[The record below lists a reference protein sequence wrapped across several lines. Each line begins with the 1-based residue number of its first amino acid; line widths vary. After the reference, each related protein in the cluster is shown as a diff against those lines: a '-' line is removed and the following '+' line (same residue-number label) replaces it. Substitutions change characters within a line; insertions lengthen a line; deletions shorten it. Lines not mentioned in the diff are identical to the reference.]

1 MKLSELTVEHFRSIK
16 KCHIRFNEV
25 MAVIGE
31 NNAGKTALLRALN
44 SVFNWKFEEKYFKD
58 NTHQYAPRAV
68 TKITLCFEKLPNKEI
83 YNGKKDGDKLVLSLS
98 YSYGNSTRKKALA
111 CITNNSVI
119 SVDDN
124 FLKELKKDIDYV
136 YIPAGRGNR
145 DLTWNENSIFSR
157 VLTSY
162 SQFYTQSRDTI
173 SAKTAR
179 VAENLKQSVF
189 SKIENELK
197 KATMLDTDE
206 VYSFDYTKPIDYSV
220 FLDKVGLSISEPGNK
235 FSVTECGSGIK
246 SLSVIALYRTLA
258 KIENVNVILG
268 IEEPETNLHPQAQK
282 KLIASI
288 KNNRQDS
295 EIQAIMATHST
306 VIVDELNHEDII
318 LAQRVSDERRG
329 FFTKFTQIEE
339 NFWDKYSLNE
349 YKENKFFRYKNSDF
363 FFSRYVIVVES
374 TTDAQV
380 INQLISDRIGE
391 KIYYVSI
398 LSLDG
403 VKNLKYPYFL
413 LKSLGI
419 PFSMVVDKD
428 VLTQYKNGSLDA
440 SRNAETQ
447 LPEYNNIAN
456 LHNLVLNDLWPS
468 NQDKDNLSAALR
480 ASYAKLFKFCRP
492 HKLYPM
498 QYCLE
503 MDLVSNKYSKQ
514 KYCNAFGIL
523 NDENAANELLIKRK
537 DAIKDSDKIM
547 RVVNA
552 LTPSQYPYS
561 YKRIRTALVE
571 DICAAF

>member
-1 MKLSELTVEHFRSIK
+1 MI
-16 KCHIRFNEV
+16 N
-25 MAVIGE
+25 
-31 NNAGKTALLRALN
+31 
-44 SVFNWKFEEKYFKD
+44 
-58 NTHQYAPRAV
+58 
-68 TKITLCFEKLPNKEI
+68 
-83 YNGKKDGDKLVLSLS
+83 
-98 YSYGNSTRKKALA
+98 
-111 CITNNSVI
+111 
-119 SVDDN
+119 VDDN
-124 FLKELKKDIDYV
+124 FLTELKKDIDYV
-136 YIPAGRGNR
+136 YIPAGRGNH
-145 DLTWNENSIFSR
+145 DLIWNDNSIFSQ

-173 SAKTAR
+173 SAQTAR
-179 VAENLKQSVF
+179 VARSLKQSVF

-197 KATMLDTDE
+197 KATMLDSDE
-206 VYSFDYTKPIDYSV
+206 EYSFDYTMPIDYSV
-220 FLDKVGLSISEPGNK
+220 FLDKVGLSISESGNK
-235 FSVTECGSGIK
+235 FPVTEYGSGIK

-258 KIENVNVILG
+258 RMENVNVILG

-306 VIVDELNHEDII
+306 VIVDELSHEDII
-318 LAQRVSDERRG
+318 LARRVADERRG

-339 NFWDKYSLNE
+339 NFWDKYSLSE
-349 YKENKFFRYKNSDF
+349 YKENRFFRYKNSEF
-363 FFSRYVIVVES
+363 FFSRYVVVVES

-380 INQLISDRIGE
+380 INQLISDKIGE

-428 VLTQYKNGSLDA
+428 VLTEYKNGSLDA

-447 LPEYNNIAN
+447 LPEYKNVAN
-456 LHNLVLNDLWPS
+456 QHNPVLNDLWAS
-468 NQDKDNLSAALR
+468 DQDKDNLSAALR
-480 ASYAKLFKFCRP
+480 TSYSELFEFCKP

-503 MDLVSNKYSKQ
+503 MDLIRNKDSKQ
-514 KYCNAFGIL
+514 KYCDVFGIL
-523 NDENAANELLIKRK
+523 NDEHASKELLIKRK

-547 RVVNA
+547 MVVNA
-552 LTPSQYPYS
+552 LTPLQYPYS
-561 YKRIRTALVE
+561 YKRIRTALIG
-571 DICAAF
+571 DICEAF

>member
-1 MKLSELTVEHFRSIK
+1 MKLSELTIERFRSIK

-68 TKITLCFEKLPNKEI
+68 TKISLCFEMVPDKEI
-83 YNGKKDGDKLVLSLS
+83 YQGKKDGDKLVLLFS
-98 YSYGNSTRKKALA
+98 YSYGNSTRKKSLS
-111 CITNNSVI
+111 CITNNGNI
-119 SVDDN
+119 NVDDN
-124 FLKELKKDIDYV
+124 FITELKKDIDYV
-136 YIPAGRGNR
+136 YIPAGRGNH
-145 DLTWNENSIFSR
+145 DLIWNDNSIFSQ

-173 SAKTAR
+173 SAQTAR
-179 VAENLKQSVF
+179 VAKNLKQSVF

-197 KATMLDTDE
+197 KATMLDSDE
-206 VYSFDYTKPIDYSV
+206 EYSFDYITPIDYSV
-220 FLDKVGLSISEPGNK
+220 FLDKVGLSISESGNK
-235 FSVTECGSGIK
+235 FPVTEYGSGIK

-258 KIENVNVILG
+258 KMANVNVILG

-306 VIVDELNHEDII
+306 VIVDELSHEDII
-318 LAQRVSDERRG
+318 LARRVADERRG

-339 NFWDKYSLNE
+339 SFWDKYSLSE
-349 YKENKFFRYKNSDF
+349 YKENRFFRYKNSEF
-363 FFSRYVIVVES
+363 FFSRYVVVVES

-380 INQLISDRIGE
+380 INQLISDKIGE

-428 VLTQYKNGSLDA
+428 VLTEYKNGSLDA

-447 LPEYNNIAN
+447 LPEYKNVAN
-456 LHNLVLNDLWPS
+456 QHNPVLNDLWAS
-468 NQDKDNLSAALR
+468 DQDKDNLSAALR
-480 ASYAKLFKFCRP
+480 TSYSKLFEFCKP

-503 MDLVSNKYSKQ
+503 MDLIRNKDSKQ
-514 KYCNAFGIL
+514 KYCDVFGIL
-523 NDENAANELLIKRK
+523 NDEHASKELLIKRK

-547 RVVNA
+547 MVVNA
-552 LTPSQYPYS
+552 LTPLQYPYS
-561 YKRIRTALVE
+561 YKRIRATLIG
-571 DICAAF
+571 DICEAF